1 MLLIDN
7 KGRLFGK
14 FNILDLFI
22 IVMIIVLG
30 VGGFY
35 KVRKVNLTDV
45 DIIKPKPVE
54 LKIIVM
60 EREKLGV
67 DMIKEGDILKEYDT
81 GIVLGEI
88 KNIEVNPASTEVA
101 TIDGEIKIAEIPDR
115 YDLLITVD
123 AKAMITE
130 NSIMSGNK
138 ELRIGNKL
146 VLRTKTYALD
156 SIVLAVNKKEE

>member
-1 MLLIDN
+1 MSLMDD
-7 KGRLFGK
+7 KGRIFGK

-22 IVMIIVLG
+22 IAMIIVLG

-35 KVRKVNLTDV
+35 KVKKVNPTN
-45 DIIKPKPVE
+45 IIKPKPID

-60 EREKLGV
+60 EREKFSA

-88 KNIEVNPASTEVA
+88 TDIEVNPAAAEVA
-101 TIDGEIKIAEIPDR
+101 TIDGEIKMAEIPDR
-115 YDLLITVD
+115 YDLIITVD

-130 NSIMSGNK
+130 NAIMSGNK

-156 SIVLAVNKKEE
+156 SIVLEVNPKEE

>member
-1 MLLIDN
+1 MSLMDN
-7 KGRLFGK
+7 KGRIFGR

-22 IVMIIVLG
+22 IAIIIVLG

-35 KVRKVNLTDV
+35 KVKKVNPTNV
-45 DIIKPKPVE
+45 IKPKPVE

-60 EREKLGV
+60 EREKFGV
-67 DMIKEGDILKEYDT
+67 DMIKKGDILKEYDT

-88 KNIEVNPASTEVA
+88 KDIEVNPASAEVV
-101 TIDGEIKIAEIPDR
+101 TTDGEIKVAEIPDR
-115 YDLLITVD
+115 YDLLITID

-130 NSIMSGNK
+130 NAIMSGNK

-156 SIVLAVNKKEE
+156 SIVLEVNPEEE

>member
-1 MLLIDN
+1 MSLMDN
-7 KGRLFGK
+7 KGRIFGR

-22 IVMIIVLG
+22 IAIIIVLG

-35 KVRKVNLTDV
+35 KVKKVNPTNV
-45 DIIKPKPVE
+45 IKPKPVE

-60 EREKLGV
+60 EREQFGV
-67 DMIKEGDILKEYDT
+67 DMIKKGDILKEYDT

-88 KNIEVNPASTEVA
+88 KDIEVNPASAEVV
-101 TIDGEIKIAEIPDR
+101 TTDGEIKIAEIPDR
-115 YDLLITVD
+115 YDLLITID

-130 NSIMSGNK
+130 NAIMSGNK

-156 SIVLAVNKKEE
+156 SIVLEVNPEEE

>member
-1 MLLIDN
+1 MSLMDN
-7 KGRLFGK
+7 KGRIFGR

-22 IVMIIVLG
+22 IAIIIVLG

-35 KVRKVNLTDV
+35 KVKKVNPTNV
-45 DIIKPKPVE
+45 IKPKPVE

-60 EREKLGV
+60 EREKFGV
-67 DMIKEGDILKEYDT
+67 DMIKKGDILKEYDT

-88 KNIEVNPASTEVA
+88 KDIEVNPASAEVV
-101 TIDGEIKIAEIPDR
+101 TTDGEIKIAEIPDR
-115 YDLLITVD
+115 YDLLITID

-130 NSIMSGNK
+130 NAIMSGNK

-156 SIVLAVNKKEE
+156 SIVLEVNPKEE

>member
-1 MLLIDN
+1 MSLIDK

-22 IVMIIVLG
+22 IAMIVVLG

-35 KVRKVNLTDV
+35 KVKKVNPTNV
-45 DIIKPKPVE
+45 IKPKPVE

-130 NSIMSGNK
+130 NAIMSGNK

-156 SIVLAVNKKEE
+156 SIVLEVNPKEE

>member
-1 MLLIDN
+1 MSLMDN
-7 KGRLFGK
+7 KGRIFGR

-22 IVMIIVLG
+22 IAIIIVLG
-30 VGGFY
+30 VDGFY
-35 KVRKVNLTDV
+35 KVKKVNPTNV
-45 DIIKPKPVE
+45 IKPKPVE

-60 EREKLGV
+60 EREKFGV
-67 DMIKEGDILKEYDT
+67 DMIKKGDILKEYDT

-88 KNIEVNPASTEVA
+88 KDIEVNPASAEVV
-101 TIDGEIKIAEIPDR
+101 TTDGEIKVAEIPDR
-115 YDLLITVD
+115 YDLLITID

-130 NSIMSGNK
+130 NAIMSGNK

-156 SIVLAVNKKEE
+156 SIVLEVNPKEE

>member
-1 MLLIDN
+1 MSLMDN
-7 KGRLFGK
+7 KGRIFGR

-22 IVMIIVLG
+22 IAIIIVLG

-35 KVRKVNLTDV
+35 KVKKVNPTNV
-45 DIIKPKPVE
+45 IKPKPVE

-60 EREKLGV
+60 EREKFGV
-67 DMIKEGDILKEYDT
+67 DMIKKGDILKEYDT

-88 KNIEVNPASTEVA
+88 KDIEVNPASTEVV
-101 TIDGEIKIAEIPDR
+101 TTDGEIKIAEIPDR
-115 YDLLITVD
+115 YDLLITID

-130 NSIMSGNK
+130 NAIMSGNK

-156 SIVLAVNKKEE
+156 SIVLEVNPKEE

>member
-1 MLLIDN
+1 MSLMDN
-7 KGRLFGK
+7 KGRVFGR

-22 IVMIIVLG
+22 IAIIIVLG

-35 KVRKVNLTDV
+35 KVKKVNPTNV
-45 DIIKPKPVE
+45 IKPKPVE

-60 EREKLGV
+60 EREKFGV
-67 DMIKEGDILKEYDT
+67 DMIKKGDILKEYDT

-88 KNIEVNPASTEVA
+88 KDIEVNPASAEVV
-101 TIDGEIKIAEIPDR
+101 TTDGEIKIAEIPDR
-115 YDLLITVD
+115 YDLLITID

-130 NSIMSGNK
+130 NAIMSGNK

-156 SIVLAVNKKEE
+156 SIVLEVNPKEE

>member
-1 MLLIDN
+1 MSLMDN
-7 KGRLFGK
+7 KGRIFGR

-22 IVMIIVLG
+22 IAIIIVLG
-30 VGGFY
+30 VGRFY
-35 KVRKVNLTDV
+35 KVKKVNPTNV
-45 DIIKPKPVE
+45 IKPKPVE

-60 EREKLGV
+60 EREKFGV
-67 DMIKEGDILKEYDT
+67 DMIKKGDILKEYDT

-88 KNIEVNPASTEVA
+88 KDIEVNPASTEVV
-101 TIDGEIKIAEIPDR
+101 TTDGEIKIAEIPDR
-115 YDLLITVD
+115 YDLLITID

-130 NSIMSGNK
+130 NAIMSGNK

-156 SIVLAVNKKEE
+156 SIVLEVNPKEE

>member
-1 MLLIDN
+1 MERGKI
-7 KGRLFGK
+7 FGK
-14 FNILDLFI
+14 FNILDFFI
-22 IVMIIVLG
+22 IAMILVLG

-35 KVRKVNLTDV
+35 KIKKVNPTN
-45 DIIKPKPVE
+45 IIKPKPVE

-60 EREKLGV
+60 EREQIGV
-67 DMIKEGDILKEYDT
+67 DVINKGDILKEYDT

-88 KNIEVNPASTEVA
+88 IDIEVNPAAAEVA
-101 TIDGEIKIAEIPDR
+101 TIDGEIKIAEIPER
-115 YDLLITVD
+115 YDLLITID
-123 AKAMITE
+123 AKAMVTE

-156 SIVLAVNKKEE
+156 SIILEVNPKEE

>member
-1 MLLIDN
+1 MSLMDN
-7 KGRLFGK
+7 KGRIFGR

-22 IVMIIVLG
+22 IAIIIVLG

-35 KVRKVNLTDV
+35 KVKKVNPTNV
-45 DIIKPKPVE
+45 IKPKPVE

-60 EREKLGV
+60 EREQFGV
-67 DMIKEGDILKEYDT
+67 DMIKKGDILKEYDT

-88 KNIEVNPASTEVA
+88 KDIEVNPASAEVV
-101 TIDGEIKIAEIPDR
+101 TTDGEIKVAEIPDR
-115 YDLLITVD
+115 YDLLITID

-130 NSIMSGNK
+130 NAIMSGNK

-156 SIVLAVNKKEE
+156 SIVLEVNPEEE

>member
-1 MLLIDN
+1 MSLIDD
-7 KGRLFGK
+7 KGRIFGK

-22 IVMIIVLG
+22 IAMIIVLG

-35 KVRKVNLTDV
+35 KVKKVNPTN
-45 DIIKPKPVE
+45 IIKPKPID

-60 EREKLGV
+60 EREKFSA
-67 DMIKEGDILKEYDT
+67 DMIKKGDILKEYDT

-88 KNIEVNPASTEVA
+88 TDIEANPAAAEVA

-130 NSIMSGNK
+130 NAIMSGNK

-156 SIVLAVNKKEE
+156 SIVLEVNPKEE

>member
-1 MLLIDN
+1 MSLIDN
-7 KGRLFGK
+7 KGRIFGK

-22 IVMIIVLG
+22 IAMIVVLG
-30 VGGFY
+30 IGGYY
-35 KVRKVNLTDV
+35 KIKKVNPTN
-45 DIIKPKPVE
+45 IIRPKPVE

-60 EREKLGV
+60 EREQIGV
-67 DMIKEGDILKEYDT
+67 DIIKEGDILKEYDT

-88 KNIEVNPASTEVA
+88 KNIEVNPAAVEVVTTE
-101 TIDGEIKIAEIPDR
+101 GEVKIAEIPER
-115 YDLLITVD
+115 YDLLITID
-123 AKAMITE
+123 AKAMITD

-156 SIVLAVNKKEE
+156 SIILEVNTKEE